1 MSPTVTTSNGRMAK
15 SVRILIVDDHFVV
28 RQGLKLVLSEHFAE
42 AHFGEA
48 ADGTQALEAVWA
60 NEWDVVLLD
69 ISMPGRGGLETLK
82 DIKQYRPKLPVI
94 VLSMHP
100 EDQFSIRMLKLGAS
114 AYIRKDSAGH
124 DLVNAVSAAL
134 GGHRYI
140 TPVLAEKLALHL
152 THEQDGPL
160 HEALSDREYQ
170 VMCLIASG
178 KTVKEIGNDL
188 SLSVKTISTY
198 RTRILEKLN
207 LENNSQI
214 MRYAVQRGLVDVSA
228 A

>member
-1 MSPTVTTSNGRMAK
+1 MEKT
-15 SVRILIVDDHFVV
+15 VRILIVDDHFVV
-28 RQGLKLVLSEHFAE
+28 RQGLKLVLSEHFSKAK
-42 AHFGEA
+42 FGEA
-48 ADGTQALEAVWA
+48 ADGNEALEAVWSQ
-60 NEWDVVLLD
+60 EWDIVLLD
-69 ISMPGRGGLETLK
+69 ISMPGRGGLEALK
-82 DIKQYRPKLPVI
+82 DIKHSKPKLPVI

-124 DLVNAVSAAL
+124 ELVNAVSAAL
-134 GGHRYI
+134 EGRRYI
-140 TPVLAEKLALHL
+140 TPSLAEKLALHL
-152 THEQDGPL
+152 TYEQDGQL

-170 VMCLIASG
+170 VMCLLASG

-207 LENNSQI
+207 LKNNSQI
-214 MRYAVQRGLVDVSA
+214 MRYAVQRGLVDVGA
-228 A
+228 V

>member
-1 MSPTVTTSNGRMAK
+1 MDKP
-15 SVRILIVDDHFVV
+15 VRILIVDDHFVV
-28 RQGLKLVLSEHFAE
+28 RQGLKLVLSEHFSKAS
-42 AHFGEA
+42 FGEA
-48 ADGTQALEAVWA
+48 ADGNQAMEAIWA
-60 NEWDVVLLD
+60 KEWDIVLLD
-69 ISMPGRGGLETLK
+69 ISMPGRGGLEALK
-82 DIKQYRPKLPVI
+82 DIKQCKPRLPVI

-124 DLVNAVSAAL
+124 DLVKAVSAVL
-134 GGHRYI
+134 DGHKYI
-140 TPVLAEKLALHL
+140 TPILAEKLAFHL
-152 THEQDGPL
+152 TNEQDGPA

-170 VMCLIASG
+170 VMCLLASG

-207 LENNSQI
+207 LQNNSQI
-214 MRYAVQRGLVDVSA
+214 MRYAVQRGLVDVTA
-228 A
+228 V